1 MHMCA
6 VRSNYSR
13 APWFYVATRVQAGK
27 DNTFSQVD
35 EEKHKRRRQQLAPGV
50 SVSTYHGS
58 QPRPT

>member
-13 APWFYVATRVQAGK
+13 ASWFYTAARVQAGK
-27 DNTFSQVD
+27 DTTFSEVD

-50 SVSTYHGS
+50 SVPTYHGVQA
-58 QPRPT
+58 QPT